1 MTHST
6 SVWGKIVFR
15 EKSTMNLL
23 MNLCRPVLKGMVV
36 VDESNLKCLLKLISI
51 FLSII
56 LITWRWLIFLTHTIF
71 LKRIAIKQKQKKTP
85 PKNSCQL
92 AKHKTHQS
100 VSVNLES
107 SFCFVVNKFH
117 GKLKIVIFVFNLLG
131 WFEILWNWCM
141 WS

>member
-1 MTHST
+1 MTPST

-23 MNLCRPVLKGMVV
+23 MNLCRPVLKGMVL
-36 VDESNLKCLLKLISI
+36 VDESKVFVEIDFYLFVYYLWLLDVDWSSLYTQ
-51 FLSII
+51 F
-56 LITWRWLIFLTHTIF
+56 F
-71 LKRIAIKQKQKKTP
+71 KKNSYKTKTKKKK